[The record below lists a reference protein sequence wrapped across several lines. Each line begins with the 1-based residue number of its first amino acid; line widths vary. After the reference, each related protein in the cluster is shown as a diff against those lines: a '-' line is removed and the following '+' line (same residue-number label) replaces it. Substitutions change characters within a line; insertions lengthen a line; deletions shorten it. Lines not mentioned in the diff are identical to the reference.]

1 MTIEYIKSEF
11 EGIKETLRPFA
22 VVIVRDTDLV
32 SIDTFL
38 KISQPPGPN
47 NNLPMT
53 IGILL
58 KPGSLLGEEQ
68 TKGKRRGEDMVLISS
83 IIREN
88 QLVNANSAQRY
99 SSSSGC
105 ISLFF
110 DRKEAQSSQASA
122 AQSTT

>member
-11 EGIKETLRPFA
+11 EGIKEKLRPFA

-38 KISQPPGPN
+38 KISQPSGPN

-88 QLVNANSAQRY
+88 QLVNANAPQRY

-110 DRKEAQSSQASA
+110 DRKEA
-122 AQSTT
+122 

>member
-11 EGIKETLRPFA
+11 EGIKEKLRPFA

-47 NNLPMT
+47 NNMPMT

-58 KPGSLLGEEQ
+58 KPQPIEEKSGSLLGEEQ
-68 TKGKRRGEDMVLISS
+68 TKGKCRGEDMVLISS

-88 QLVNANSAQRY
+88 QLVNANAAQRY

-110 DRKEAQSSQASA
+110 DRKEA
-122 AQSTT
+122 